1 MTSIVYTKTVADIKR
16 DMSELYEQLKN
27 RQVDIKVAAELANIT
42 GKFLKAEQLELAR
55 EIFLSNIA
63 KKTDI
68 DQPLI
73 EG

>member
-1 MTSIVYTKTVADIKR
+1 MKNITYTKTVADIKC

-27 RQVDIKVAAELANIT
+27 REVDIKVAAELANIT

-55 EIFLSNIA
+55 EIFLSNVA
-63 KKTDI
+63 KKNDV
-68 DQPLI
+68 DQHLI